1 MPLESATAAILAHIA
16 AEAGPELYDMAVTES
31 REMYREMQPDL
42 PEIVVYSVED
52 TTIEGPAGPIP
63 VRIYRPSAA
72 PAPVH
77 VHFHGGGWVIG
88 DLNSHDGVC
97 RSLANKSGHAVLS
110 VDYRLA
116 PEHKFPAAFDDCAAA
131 VKWAYD
137 NAASLGVDNT
147 RIAVGG
153 DSAGGNLAAAVALAE
168 IVPLKFQMLIYPA
181 VDMRMESPSISENA
195 HAPILTKSVMAWFVN
210 LYLNGDADR
219 LNINASPI
227 VASDELLKRMP
238 PAIVITAQ
246 FDPLRDEGEAY
257 GKRLVENGVSATI
270 TRYNGAFHGFFNMIT
285 MLDDAQSAH
294 AQASTLLKKYLD

>member
-1 MPLESATAAILAHIA
+1 MPLHPQAQAVADFYAAMRTTPFEELSPADA
-16 AEAGPELYDMAVTES
+16 RALYNAGQVPSTEVVHEI
-31 REMYREMQPDL
+31 REVQ
-42 PEIVVYSVED
+42 
-52 TTIEGPAGPIP
+52 AGSIP
-63 VRIYRPSAA
+63 CRLYRPSAKTDIGLL
-72 PAPVH
+72 VF
-77 VHFHGGGWVIG
+77 FHGGGWVIG

-116 PEHKFPAAFDDCAAA
+116 PEHKFPAAFDDCVAA
-131 VKWAYD
+131 VKWAFE
-137 NAASLGVDNT
+137 NAKSLGIDNS
-147 RIAVGG
+147 RMAVGG

-168 IVPLKFQMLIYPA
+168 VVPLKFQMLIYPA
-181 VDMRMESPSISENA
+181 VDMRMESPSINENA
-195 HAPILTKSVMAWFVN
+195 NAPILTKSVMAWFVAHYMN
-210 LYLNGDADR
+210 SDADR
-219 LNINASPI
+219 ANINASPML
-227 VASDELLKRMP
+227 ANDEQLKKMP

-285 MLDDAQSAH
+285 ILDDAQSAH

>member
-1 MPLESATAAILAHIA
+1 MPLHPQAQAVADFYAAMRTTPFEELSPTDARALYSAGQVPSTEVVHEIRDVLA
-16 AEAGPELYDMAVTES
+16 GS
-31 REMYREMQPDL
+31 
-42 PEIVVYSVED
+42 
-52 TTIEGPAGPIP
+52 IP
-63 VRIYRPSAA
+63 CRLYRPSAKTDLGLL
-72 PAPVH
+72 VF
-77 VHFHGGGWVIG
+77 FHGGGWVIG

-97 RSLANKSGHAVLS
+97 RSIANKSGHAVLS

-116 PEHKFPAAFDDCAAA
+116 PEHKFPAAFEDCVAA
-131 VKWAYD
+131 VKWAHENADALGID
-137 NAASLGVDNT
+137 NS
-147 RIAVGG
+147 RMAVGG

-168 IVPLKFQMLIYPA
+168 VVPLKFQMLIYPA

-195 HAPILTKSVMAWFVN
+195 NAPILTKSVMSWFVAH
-210 LYLNGDADR
+210 YMGSDVDR
-219 LNINASPI
+219 ANINASPML
-227 VASDELLKRMP
+227 ASDEQLKNTP

-285 MLDDAQSAH
+285 ILDDAQSAH

>member
-1 MPLESATAAILAHIA
+1 MPLHPQAQAVADFYAAMRTTPFEELSPTDALALYNAGQVPSTEAVHEIRYVQAGTILCR
-16 AEAGPELYDMAVTES
+16 L
-31 REMYREMQPDL
+31 
-42 PEIVVYSVED
+42 
-52 TTIEGPAGPIP
+52 
-63 VRIYRPSAA
+63 YRPSADTNLGLL
-72 PAPVH
+72 VF
-77 VHFHGGGWVIG
+77 FHGGGWVIG

-116 PEHKFPAAFDDCAAA
+116 PEHTFPAAFDDCLAA
-131 VKWAYD
+131 VKWASENAQALGID
-137 NAASLGVDNT
+137 NS
-147 RIAVGG
+147 RMAVGG

-181 VDMRMESPSISENA
+181 VDMSMESPSINENA
-195 HAPILTKSVMAWFVN
+195 NAPILTKSVMAWFVDH
-210 LYLNGDADR
+210 YMGSEGDRGSIA
-219 LNINASPI
+219 ASPML
-227 VASDELLKRMP
+227 ASDEQLKRMP

-285 MLDDAQSAH
+285 ILDDAQSAH

>member
-1 MPLESATAAILAHIA
+1 MPLHPQAQAVADFYAAIRTTPFEELFPT
-16 AEAGPELYDMAVTES
+16 EARALYSAGQVPSTEVVH
-31 REMYREMQPDL
+31 
-42 PEIVVYSVED
+42 EIRD
-52 TTIEGPAGPIP
+52 IQAGSIP
-63 VRIYRPSAA
+63 CRLYRPSANTDLGLL
-72 PAPVH
+72 VF
-77 VHFHGGGWVIG
+77 FHGGGWVIG

-116 PEHKFPAAFDDCAAA
+116 PEHKFPAAFDDCVAA
-131 VKWAYD
+131 VKWAFD
-137 NAASLGVDNT
+137 NAEALGIDNS
-147 RIAVGG
+147 RMAVGG

-168 IVPLKFQMLIYPA
+168 VVPLKFQMLIYPA

-195 HAPILTKSVMAWFVN
+195 NAPILTKAVMAWFVAH
-210 LYLNGDADR
+210 YINGDADKA
-219 LNINASPI
+219 NISASPML
-227 VASDELLKRMP
+227 ASDEQLKKMP

-257 GKRLVENGVSATI
+257 GKRLVENGVSTTI

-285 MLDDAQSAH
+285 ILDDAQSAH

>member
-1 MPLESATAAILAHIA
+1 MPLHPQAQAVADFYAAIRTTPFEELSPT
-16 AEAGPELYDMAVTES
+16 EARALYSAGQVPSTEVVH
-31 REMYREMQPDL
+31 
-42 PEIVVYSVED
+42 EIRD
-52 TTIEGPAGPIP
+52 IQAGSIP
-63 VRIYRPSAA
+63 CRLYRPSANTDLGLL
-72 PAPVH
+72 VF
-77 VHFHGGGWVIG
+77 FHGGGWVIG

-116 PEHKFPAAFDDCAAA
+116 PEHKFPAAFDDCVAA
-131 VKWAYD
+131 VKWAFEHSKALGID
-137 NAASLGVDNT
+137 NS
-147 RIAVGG
+147 RMAVGG

-168 IVPLKFQMLIYPA
+168 VVPLKFQMLIYPA

-195 HAPILTKSVMAWFVN
+195 NAPILTKAVMAWFVAH
-210 LYLNGDADR
+210 YINGDADKA
-219 LNINASPI
+219 NISASPML
-227 VASDELLKRMP
+227 ASDEQLKKMP

-257 GKRLVENGVSATI
+257 GKRLVENGVSTTI

-285 MLDDAQSAH
+285 ILDDAQSAH

>member
-1 MPLESATAAILAHIA
+1 MPLHPQAQAVADFYAAIRTTPFEELSP
-16 AEAGPELYDMAVTES
+16 AEARALYSAGQVPSTEVVH
-31 REMYREMQPDL
+31 
-42 PEIVVYSVED
+42 EIRDVQ
-52 TTIEGPAGPIP
+52 AGSIP
-63 VRIYRPSAA
+63 CRLYRPSAKTDLGLL
-72 PAPVH
+72 VF
-77 VHFHGGGWVIG
+77 FHGGGWVIG

-131 VKWAYD
+131 VKWAFE
-137 NAASLGVDNT
+137 NAKALGVDNS
-147 RIAVGG
+147 RMAVGG

-168 IVPLKFQMLIYPA
+168 VVPLKFQMLIYPA

-195 HAPILTKSVMAWFVN
+195 NAPILTKAVMAWFVAH
-210 LYLNGDADR
+210 YMSRDADR
-219 LNINASPI
+219 ANINASPML
-227 VASDELLKRMP
+227 ASDDLLKRMP

-246 FDPLRDEGEAY
+246 YDPLRDEGEAY
-257 GKRLVENGVSATI
+257 GKRLVENGVSTTI

-285 MLDDAQSAH
+285 ILDDAQSAH

>member
-1 MPLESATAAILAHIA
+1 MPLHPQAQAVADFYAAMRTTPFEELSPADA
-16 AEAGPELYDMAVTES
+16 RALYNAGQVPSTEVVHEI
-31 REMYREMQPDL
+31 REVQ
-42 PEIVVYSVED
+42 
-52 TTIEGPAGPIP
+52 AGSIP
-63 VRIYRPSAA
+63 CRLYRPSAKTDIGLL
-72 PAPVH
+72 VF
-77 VHFHGGGWVIG
+77 FHGGGWVIG

-116 PEHKFPAAFDDCAAA
+116 PEHKFPAAFDDCVAA
-131 VKWAYD
+131 VKWAFENAKDLGID
-137 NAASLGVDNT
+137 NS
-147 RIAVGG
+147 RMAVGG

-168 IVPLKFQMLIYPA
+168 VVPLKFQMLIYPA
-181 VDMRMESPSISENA
+181 VDMRMESPSINENA
-195 HAPILTKSVMAWFVN
+195 NAPILTKSVMAWFVAHYMN
-210 LYLNGDADR
+210 SDADR
-219 LNINASPI
+219 ANINASPML
-227 VASDELLKRMP
+227 ANDEQLKKMP

-285 MLDDAQSAH
+285 ILDDAQSAH

>member
-1 MPLESATAAILAHIA
+1 MPLHPQAQAVADFYAAMRTTPFEELSPTDARTLYNAGQVPSTEAVHEIRDVQAGTILCR
-16 AEAGPELYDMAVTES
+16 L
-31 REMYREMQPDL
+31 
-42 PEIVVYSVED
+42 
-52 TTIEGPAGPIP
+52 
-63 VRIYRPSAA
+63 YRPSADTNLGLL
-72 PAPVH
+72 VF
-77 VHFHGGGWVIG
+77 FHGGGWVIG

-116 PEHKFPAAFDDCAAA
+116 PEHIFPAAFDDCVAA
-131 VKWAYD
+131 VKWASENAQALGID
-137 NAASLGVDNT
+137 NS
-147 RIAVGG
+147 RMAVGG

-181 VDMRMESPSISENA
+181 VDMSMESPSINENA
-195 HAPILTKSVMAWFVN
+195 NAPILTKSVMAWFVDH
-210 LYLNGDADR
+210 YMGSEGDRGSIA
-219 LNINASPI
+219 ASPMR
-227 VASDELLKRMP
+227 ASDEQLKRMP

-257 GKRLVENGVSATI
+257 GKRLVESGVSATI

-285 MLDDAQSAH
+285 ILDDAQSAH

>member
-1 MPLESATAAILAHIA
+1 MPLHPQAQAVADFYAAMRTTPFEELSPTDARALYNAEQVPSTEAVHEIRDVQAGTILCR
-16 AEAGPELYDMAVTES
+16 L
-31 REMYREMQPDL
+31 
-42 PEIVVYSVED
+42 
-52 TTIEGPAGPIP
+52 
-63 VRIYRPSAA
+63 YRPSADTNLGLL
-72 PAPVH
+72 VF
-77 VHFHGGGWVIG
+77 FHGGGWVIG

-116 PEHKFPAAFDDCAAA
+116 PEHTFPAAFDDCLAA
-131 VKWAYD
+131 VKWASENAQALGID
-137 NAASLGVDNT
+137 NS
-147 RIAVGG
+147 RMAVGG

-181 VDMRMESPSISENA
+181 VDMSMESPSINENA
-195 HAPILTKSVMAWFVN
+195 NAPILTKSVMAWFVDH
-210 LYLNGDADR
+210 YMGSEGDRGSIA
-219 LNINASPI
+219 ASPML
-227 VASDELLKRMP
+227 ASDEQLKRMP

-285 MLDDAQSAH
+285 ILDDAQSAH

>member
-1 MPLESATAAILAHIA
+1 MPLHPQAQAVADFYAAMRTTPFEELSPTDARALYNAGQVPSTEAVHEIRDVQAGTILCR
-16 AEAGPELYDMAVTES
+16 L
-31 REMYREMQPDL
+31 
-42 PEIVVYSVED
+42 
-52 TTIEGPAGPIP
+52 
-63 VRIYRPSAA
+63 YRPSADTNLGLL
-72 PAPVH
+72 VF
-77 VHFHGGGWVIG
+77 FHGGGWVIG

-116 PEHKFPAAFDDCAAA
+116 PEHTFPAAFDDCVAA
-131 VKWAYD
+131 VKWASENAQALGID
-137 NAASLGVDNT
+137 NS
-147 RIAVGG
+147 RMAVGG

-181 VDMRMESPSISENA
+181 VDMSMESPSINENA
-195 HAPILTKSVMAWFVN
+195 NAPILTKSVMAWFVDH
-210 LYLNGDADR
+210 YMGSEGDRGSIA
-219 LNINASPI
+219 ASPML
-227 VASDELLKRMP
+227 ASDEQLKRMP

-270 TRYNGAFHGFFNMIT
+270 TRYNGAFHGFFKMIT
-285 MLDDAQSAH
+285 ILDDAQSAH

>member
-1 MPLESATAAILAHIA
+1 MPLHPQAQAVADFYAAIRTTPFEELSPT
-16 AEAGPELYDMAVTES
+16 EARALYSAGQVPSTEVVH
-31 REMYREMQPDL
+31 
-42 PEIVVYSVED
+42 EIRD
-52 TTIEGPAGPIP
+52 IQAGSIP
-63 VRIYRPSAA
+63 CRLYRPSANTDLGLL
-72 PAPVH
+72 VF
-77 VHFHGGGWVIG
+77 FHGGGWVIG

-116 PEHKFPAAFDDCAAA
+116 PEHKFPAAFDDCVAA
-131 VKWAYD
+131 VKWAFEHSKALGID
-137 NAASLGVDNT
+137 NS
-147 RIAVGG
+147 RMAVGG

-168 IVPLKFQMLIYPA
+168 VVPLKFQMLIYPA

-195 HAPILTKSVMAWFVN
+195 NAPILTKAVMAWFVAH
-210 LYLNGDADR
+210 YINGDADKS
-219 LNINASPI
+219 NISASPML
-227 VASDELLKRMP
+227 ASDEQLKKMP

-257 GKRLVENGVSATI
+257 GKRLVENGVSTTI

-285 MLDDAQSAH
+285 ILDDAQSAH